1 MKAMMLDY
9 SGTAAVL
16 MIGMITCVAL
26 APRLKGAVFS
36 LAGLFILAADSK
48 LFGAQLSSLALI
60 ERLGYREQLGSHLDI
75 WHYGWRAL
83 PVLLTAACAWH
94 LWKRLR
100 SLLPIGRNTGRSIA
114 S

>member
-9 SGTAAVL
+9 SGAAAVL
-16 MIGMITCVAL
+16 IIGMLTCVAL

-48 LFGAQLSSLALI
+48 LFGAHLSALALI
-60 ERLGYREQLGSHLDI
+60 ERLGHREQLENHLDI
-75 WHYGWRAL
+75 WHYGWRTF
-83 PVLLTAACAWH
+83 PVLLAAACAWH

-100 SLLPIGRNTGRSIA
+100 CMAPMGDDTDL
-114 S
+114 